1 MCVCVCVCARMCVV
15 RACACVFACQWSTTA
30 AYLLHW
36 LSQMLMKTGCEGK
49 PTVFLFSDNQIKDES
64 FVEDINVILNT
75 ADVPNLYA
83 AEEKA
88 DIIEKMQT
96 VARNTVRD
104 GLLYHWYN
112 RSYS

>member
-1 MCVCVCVCARMCVV
+1 
-15 RACACVFACQWSTTA
+15 
-30 AYLLHW
+30 
-36 LSQMLMKTGCEGK
+36 MLMKTGCEGK

-96 VARNTVRD
+96 VARTTVRQWR
-104 GLLYHWYN
+104 G
-112 RSYS
+112 RITIA